1 MKKSYFKIF
10 CVLLLGV
17 WAMGCQ
23 PETHYQ
29 AYEDTK
35 KKGELFFFKDLKL
48 CKNLVNQIT
57 KRSEG
62 SEGAGER
69 MNRERFIFKG
79 CMKKND
85 WILKS

>member
-1 MKKSYFKIF
+1 MKNSYFKIF
-10 CVLLLGV
+10 CISLLGL
-17 WAMGCQ
+17 WEMGCQ
-23 PETHYQ
+23 PATNYE
-29 AYEDTK
+29 AYEDRK
-35 KKGELFFFKDLKL
+35 KKGEQVFIKDVQN
-48 CKNLVNQIT
+48 CQVLVNRST

-69 MNRERFIFKG
+69 MNRERFIFKS